1 MPGGGHSFR
10 SGRTLLP
17 FLPGQDQEC
26 PPLAGMSPSVELT
39 STSPEDTLAIARALG
54 AALRPGDVVALTGDL
69 GAGKTLFCKGVGEAL
84 GIPPDRIVSPTFT
97 IVTEHA
103 GPVPLTHIDVYR
115 LAGAREADEIGMREL
130 LSGDGVCLVEW
141 AEKIGELLP
150 TDCIQVTFT
159 ISGDDRR
166 EIAVASP
173 DLPRF
178 DDFRVRSQRF
188 QPRG

>member
-1 MPGGGHSFR
+1 MRHKGGV
-10 SGRTLLP
+10 
-17 FLPGQDQEC
+17 
-26 PPLAGMSPSVELT
+26 AGSSCSQVCEKVNVHLT
-39 STSPEDTLAIARALG
+39 SNSPEDTLAIARALG

-141 AEKIGELLP
+141 AEKIEELLP
-150 TDCIQVTFT
+150 TDCIQVTFSF
-159 ISGDDRR
+159 SGDDRR
-166 EIAVASP
+166 EIAIAAP
-173 DLPRF
+173 DLPGF
-178 DDFRVRSQRF
+178 DEFRARSIRF
-188 QPRG
+188 QPGG

>member
-1 MPGGGHSFR
+1 MILRLR
-10 SGRTLLP
+10 SG
-17 FLPGQDQEC
+17 
-26 PPLAGMSPSVELT
+26 SPA
-39 STSPEDTLAIARALG
+39 DTLEIARALG

-103 GPVPLTHIDVYR
+103 GTVPLTHIDVYR

-130 LSGDGVCLVEW
+130 LPGDGVCLVEW
-141 AEKIGELLP
+141 AEKITELLP

-166 EIAVASP
+166 EIAVDAP
-173 DLPRF
+173 DLPGF
-178 DDFRVRSQRF
+178 DEFRARSQRF
-188 QPRG
+188 QSGG

>member
-1 MPGGGHSFR
+1 MCENKDLRF
-10 SGRTLLP
+10 
-17 FLPGQDQEC
+17 
-26 PPLAGMSPSVELT
+26 T
-39 STSPEDTLAIARALG
+39 SNSREDTLAIARAWG
-54 AALRPGDVVALTGDL
+54 AALRPGDVVALTGEL

-115 LAGAREADEIGMREL
+115 LSGAREADEIGMREL

-141 AEKIGELLP
+141 AEKIEELLP
-150 TDCIQVTFT
+150 TDCIRVTFT
-159 ISGDDRR
+159 ISVDDRR
-166 EIAVASP
+166 EIAVAAP

-178 DDFRVRSQRF
+178 DDFRARSIRF
-188 QPRG
+188 QPGG

>member
-1 MPGGGHSFR
+1 MCDKKHI
-10 SGRTLLP
+10 P
-17 FLPGQDQEC
+17 FI
-26 PPLAGMSPSVELT
+26 SN
-39 STSPEDTLAIARALG
+39 SPEDTLAIARELG
-54 AALRPGDVVALTGDL
+54 GALRPGDVVGLTGDL

-115 LAGAREADEIGMREL
+115 LSGAREADEIGMREL

-141 AEKIGELLP
+141 AEKIAELLP
-150 TDCIQVTFT
+150 TDCIQVKFI

-166 EIAVASP
+166 EIAVATP

-178 DDFRVRSQRF
+178 DDFRARSIRF
-188 QPRG
+188 QPGG

>member
-1 MPGGGHSFR
+1 MCEKRQLRF
-10 SGRTLLP
+10 
-17 FLPGQDQEC
+17 
-26 PPLAGMSPSVELT
+26 T
-39 STSPEDTLAIARALG
+39 SNSPEDTLAIARALG
-54 AALRPGDVVALTGDL
+54 AVLRPGDVVALTGDL
-69 GAGKTLFCKGVGEAL
+69 GAGKTFFCKGVGEAL

-115 LAGAREADEIGMREL
+115 LSNAREADEIGMREL
-130 LSGDGVCLVEW
+130 LPGDGVCLVEW
-141 AEKIGELLP
+141 AEKIEELLP

-166 EIAVASP
+166 EIAVAAP

-178 DDFRVRSQRF
+178 DDFRARSIRF
-188 QPRG
+188 QPGG

>member
-1 MPGGGHSFR
+1 MICEKVN
-10 SGRTLLP
+10 LL
-17 FLPGQDQEC
+17 LK
-26 PPLAGMSPSVELT
+26 T
-39 STSPEDTLAIARALG
+39 NSPEDTLAIARALG

-84 GIPPDRIVSPTFT
+84 GIPPARILSPTFT

-115 LAGAREADEIGMREL
+115 LSNAREADEIGMREL
-130 LSGDGVCLVEW
+130 LSGDGVSLVEW

-166 EIAVASP
+166 EIAVVAP

-178 DDFRVRSQRF
+178 DDFRARSIRF
-188 QPRG
+188 HPPGG